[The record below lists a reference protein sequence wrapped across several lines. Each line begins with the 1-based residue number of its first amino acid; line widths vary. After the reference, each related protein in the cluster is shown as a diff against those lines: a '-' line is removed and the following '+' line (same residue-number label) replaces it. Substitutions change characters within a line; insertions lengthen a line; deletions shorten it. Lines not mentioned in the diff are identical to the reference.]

1 MLKISEKAQNHKKCQ
16 KSQTML
22 KICKNVKNH
31 RKRRKG
37 KYLQKVWKIMNFTKN
52 AENHQNAKNNQNAK
66 DHRNYWK
73 CQKILILSEMTKL
86 LKNTKNAK
94 QLWKIIKMLKMQ
106 KITYVNSQKI
116 PYFFLMTP
124 LICLGD
130 YGFTMAKSDIITK
143 QARTTSNKKP
153 EYLVFCLACFNFT
166 WEWDRNCC
174 GRRS

>member
-1 MLKISEKAQNHKKCQ
+1 MLKITENAEKENIYKKCG
-16 KSQTML
+16 KLWTSPKMP
-22 KICKNVKNH
+22 KI
-31 RKRRKG
+31 
-37 KYLQKVWKIMNFTKN
+37 TKMP
-52 AENHQNAKNNQNAK
+52 KNNQNAK

-143 QARTTSNKKP
+143 QASTTSNKKP